1 MTNRRDSRGYIACDL
16 DKTLAYYDGKFVSHR
31 DIGEPIPAMVE
42 VIKRHINNGTTVKIF
57 TARADDDYPEH
68 DEVITIIQDWTEKH
82 LGKRLEVTNKKDRHM
97 WLLYDD
103 RAVQVEP
110 NTGRIIK
117 DGSDTGNLNSSIRAE
132 AE

>member
-1 MTNRRDSRGYIACDL
+1 
-16 DKTLAYYDGKFVSHR
+16 
-31 DIGEPIPAMVE
+31 MVE
-42 VIKRHINNGTTVKIF
+42 LIKRHIRNGQTVKIF
-57 TARADDDYPEH
+57 TARADETEPNH
-68 DEVITIIQDWTEKH
+68 KAAIRAIQDWCEIH

-117 DGSDTGNLNSSIRAE
+117 DTLSAVNLNSEIRRIAE
-132 AE
+132 ECETEYNQRND